1 METQS
6 GARTPLVD
14 PFGRE
19 LEEWLRDA
27 PATRAPYVSDLVVPP
42 VTGPVQRP
50 DTVREGTS
58 EAHTAER
65 AEPGA
70 DERGTLERGA
80 VEPGLAET
88 ATART
93 AVVAPDLVAP
103 ELAATDVVTP
113 ADSDQAFRRPRD
125 HGRHAS
131 VCAPSFPEPPE
142 RIALRID
149 ELAVQVSAQSG
160 RPTIER
166 IVVLEDEVR
175 RRDEDLAR
183 LTAWEA
189 VVAHLSDPEVEAARA
204 YARSVFADLL
214 ADAADEADR
223 RDRAAARR
231 AATGSVTVVPATPAP
246 AFTAETTERR
256 APADPSASAAPVLV
270 LSSVAA
276 PVSLTGGAAL
286 GDTAALDT
294 AALDAADDDRD
305 EPARPVPSL
314 QSVPPVS
321 ANTRPTPLIQPATG
335 PTVIDRDAFAAVLRT
350 HRAETAGTPVVFPA
364 ELAVADQADGAAAE
378 RTDAVTPAT
387 SEQPGWWAR
396 AVAAVLRLL
405 GRR

>member
-19 LEEWLRDA
+19 LEEWLRDV
-27 PATRAPYVSDLVVPP
+27 PATRTPYVSDLVVPP
-42 VTGPVQRP
+42 VTGPVR
-50 DTVREGTS
+50 R
-58 EAHTAER
+58 
-65 AEPGA
+65 
-70 DERGTLERGA
+70 
-80 VEPGLAET
+80 
-88 ATART
+88 
-93 AVVAPDLVAP
+93 PDLV
-103 ELAATDVVTP
+103 P
-113 ADSDQAFRRPRD
+113 ADDAPVEAPAAVVDPETAVAAVSGDDQAFRRPRD
-125 HGRHAS
+125 RARHAS

-142 RIALRID
+142 RLALRIE

-189 VVAHLSDPEVEAARA
+189 TVAHLEDPEVEAARD

-223 RDRAAARR
+223 RARAAARR
-231 AATGSVTVVPATPAP
+231 AATGTVAVAPRATTP
-246 AFTAETTERR
+246 ER
-256 APADPSASAAPVLV
+256 SAPVLV
-270 LSSVAA
+270 LPTVAA
-276 PVSLTGGAAL
+276 PVSVAAA
-286 GDTAALDT
+286 DALD
-294 AALDAADDDRD
+294 DAAADRD
-305 EPARPVPSL
+305 EPARLVPSL
-314 QSVPPVS
+314 QAVSPVS

-335 PTVIDRDAFAAVLRT
+335 PTVIDRDAFAAVLRS

-364 ELAVADQADGAAAE
+364 EHAESLEQRTAQAGPETAADTV
-378 RTDAVTPAT
+378 R
-387 SEQPGWWAR
+387 PGWWSR
-396 AVAAVLRLL
+396 TVAAVLRLL